1 MLLAAAKAEAA
12 AERVDMSLVGGGV
25 EAETV
30 ESGGEVRAMPCR
42 QHRCC

>member
-12 AERVDMSLVGGGV
+12 AERVVMSLVDDEV

-30 ESGGEVRAMPCR
+30 ESGGKVRSMS
-42 QHRCC
+42 